1 MPISYTVVVQD
12 ELNDVKRLH
21 HTIGVCKKPQDES
34 IAVHLYREDH
44 EMNDPVHVEIKEYLM
59 NNFDTYCNYKNDNDI
74 THLKNYVCDLATKDY
89 VFLLDA
95 NEFLTAQTLA
105 LWNNVIKNEPEYDI
119 FWTPRVNI
127 DDTMSQKEKEERY
140 GLKLNER
147 GWINWPDNQPRI
159 IRKSAGLIWEQHEQG
174 IRIKGAKKSGSL
186 TPDPR
191 LATVNHKRNP

>member
-1 MPISYTVVVQD
+1 
-12 ELNDVKRLH
+12 
-21 HTIGVCKKPQDES
+21 
-34 IAVHLYREDH
+34 
-44 EMNDPVHVEIKEYLM
+44 M

>member
-1 MPISYTVVVQD
+1 MSISYTVVVQD
-12 ELNDVKRLH
+12 ELNAVKRLH
-21 HTIGVCKKPQDES
+21 HTIQVCKKPEDES
-34 IAVHLYREDH
+34 IAVHLYREERELD
-44 EMNDPVHVEIKEYLM
+44 DPIHVEIKEYLM
-59 NNFDTYCNYKNDNDI
+59 DNFDTYCNYKNENI
-74 THLKNYVCDLATKDY
+74 ISHLKNYVLDLATKDY
-89 VFLLDA
+89 AFLLDA
-95 NEFLTAQTLA
+95 NEFVTAQTLA

-127 DDTMSQKEKEERY
+127 DDTISQKEKEEKY

-159 IRKSAGLIWEQHEQG
+159 IRKNAGLIWEQHERG
-174 IRIKGAKKSGSL
+174 IRINGAKKSGSL